1 MAVLSAQGVSGP
13 AVAKAFGVS
22 LNAVDKWK
30 MAGMPDRLPPEGWE
44 RVLADL
50 CEREADAGVT
60 RAEERGE
67 VLQGQADLLYAASK
81 NGAHA

>member
-30 MAGMPDRLPPEGWE
+30 MAGLPDRLPPEGWE
-44 RVLADL
+44 SVLAHL
-50 CEREADAGVT
+50 CEAEADAGVA

-67 VLQGQADLLYAASK
+67 ALEELARSLYASTRE
-81 NGAHA
+81 GTT